1 VPSALLP
8 VFGRFFEDAGLFPPA
23 GRPMADALAAHAR
36 ARSQKPHGDVV
47 GPFLCP
53 LARLVEL
60 DACVAAGRPRP
71 PEVGLVAYPGET
83 HWRGAA
89 TRSNVVQVEAPLDER
104 LPADALRVRRFMEL
118 PARAELIRV
127 VEGLRRSEAQAKV
140 RCGGLTP
147 DEVPSSEHL
156 AEVLVVCA
164 ARRLPLKAAG
174 GLQRPFRQGESTSG
188 GPQHGFVNLLA
199 AASAAMAGAEAAHL
213 VEILDQ
219 EEDDGVALLGRIDRH
234 ARSLVVSVAC
244 HSIDEAVDQLTA
256 LGVH

>member
-23 GRPMADALAAHAR
+23 GRPMAEALAAHAR
-36 ARSQKPHGDVV
+36 ARSRQPHGDLV

-53 LARLVEL
+53 LTRLVEL
-60 DACVAAGRPRP
+60 DACVASGRPSP
-71 PEVGLVAYPGET
+71 PELGLVAYPGELRW
-83 HWRGAA
+83 HGAA
-89 TRSNVVQVEAPLDER
+89 ARSNVVQVEAPLDER
-104 LPADALRVRRFMEL
+104 LPADTLRVRRFLEL
-118 PARAELIRV
+118 PPRAGLVRV
-127 VEGLRRSEAQAKV
+127 VEGLRRSEAHAKV

-156 AEVLVVCA
+156 AEVLAVCA

-174 GLQRPFRQGESTSG
+174 GLQHPFRRGESAPG

-199 AASAAMAGAEAAHL
+199 AASAAMAGADAAHL

-219 EEDDGVALLGRIDRH
+219 QEDEGAALLGRIDRH
-234 ARSLVVSVAC
+234 ARSLVVSIAC
-244 HSIDEAVDQLTA
+244 TSIDDAVDQLAA
-256 LGVH
+256 LGVR